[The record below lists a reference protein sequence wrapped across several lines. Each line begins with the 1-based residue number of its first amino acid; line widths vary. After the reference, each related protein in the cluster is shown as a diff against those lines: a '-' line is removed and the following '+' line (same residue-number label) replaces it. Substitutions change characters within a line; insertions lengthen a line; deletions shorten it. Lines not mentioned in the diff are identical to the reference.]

1 MRISSLTTK
10 LQTSKMMRIIS
21 CSPLSRINRKHVTQ
35 LTHVYSISSSVDVH
49 VADQKSIR
57 ETALAEA
64 MAREEE
70 ALAKEKA
77 LRELRSQ
84 VSSSITAL
92 NIIPTNLIE
101 DRMIALQS
109 QLNLLDS
116 TKLRTLSEQMETFFN
131 ENMVIPD
138 LKRQGIV
145 ESKALAA
152 QEKNVTSS
160 GLIAQSIKSTTTGAF
175 ASQYPNLKP
184 TPDYKSY
191 SSQELFLRQMAF
203 TRKSGCLGSRCQG
216 TYLPEDDTRLPECV
230 DKITIATLMAAG
242 CHLGHAKA
250 MWRPSTQSYISGEY
264 EGIHLID
271 LNETLSSLKRAAK
284 VVEGVTEKGGIILY
298 VGTTRLGEQQLS
310 LEEAARRSGGY
321 YVSHRWIPGTITN
334 FTEVIKQIAGDQEIE
349 IDLGDV
355 PTSRTLNVD
364 DKSLIKPDL
373 VILLNPIDNRNC
385 IQECIKLR
393 IPTIALCDTN
403 MEPSL
408 VTYPI
413 PCNDDSTRASSL
425 IVGAL
430 SRAAES
436 GVRKRRDAFVRY
448 KSQNQL
454 RKTAR
459 RE

>member
-1 MRISSLTTK
+1 MRISSPATK
-10 LQTSKMMRIIS
+10 HRTSKMMRTIS
-21 CSPLSRINRKHVTQ
+21 YSPLSRLNRRHVTE
-35 LTHVYSISSSVDVH
+35 LAHFYSTSSSVEVL
-49 VADQKSIR
+49 VAEQKAIR

-70 ALAKEKA
+70 ALAKERA

-84 VSSSITAL
+84 ISSSVSAL
-92 NIIPTNLIE
+92 NRTPIKLIE
-101 DRMIALQS
+101 ERMIALQS
-109 QLNLLDS
+109 QLNTLDS
-116 TKLRTLSEQMETFFN
+116 TKTRSLSEQMETFFN
-131 ENMVIPD
+131 ENMVIPN
-138 LKRQGIV
+138 LERQGLDDF
-145 ESKALAA
+145 KTLAA
-152 QEKNVTSS
+152 QKENVSSS

-175 ASQYPNLKP
+175 VSQYPHLKP

-203 TRKSGCLGSRCQG
+203 TRNSGRLGSLSQG
-216 TYLPEDDTRLPECV
+216 TYLPEDDTRRPKCV
-230 DKITIATLMAAG
+230 GEVTIATLMAAG

-250 MWRPSTQSYISGEY
+250 MWRPSTQAYISGEY

-271 LNETLSSLKRAAK
+271 LNETLSSLKRAAR
-284 VVEGVTEKGGIILY
+284 VVEGVTEKGGVILY
-298 VGTTRLGEQQLS
+298 VGTTRLGEQQRS
-310 LEEAARRSGGY
+310 LEEAAKRSGGY

-334 FTEVIKQIAGDQEIE
+334 FTEVIKQIAGEQELE
-349 IDLGDV
+349 IDLGDA
-355 PTSRTLNVD
+355 PTGRKLNIN

-448 KSQNQL
+448 QSQ
-454 RKTAR
+454 KTQNSPL
-459 RE
+459 